1 MGGFHEGFFD
11 VVEGGAVAEFGG
23 RGDAAEERGGGIA
36 NEPDAP
42 VVVVGEV
49 GGDGAALGDAKF
61 SGEGFHEGAGG
72 VVFGGGGRFGEEAGG
87 DAEAGGALEVG
98 ELVVEVFRA
107 GRNCGE
113 ELIRVGEV
121 SDGAGV
127 FCGKGGR
134 SGAGGGGV
142 FLLRGG
148 EGGKRGGVGAEGFR
162 GGADAEDFNRDGVVL
177 ADQGERI
184 QTSDS
189 TSEDGVEVV
198 EPLGRREG
206 EKEFAAVGVR
216 AGVGHGEDAG
226 GVMAEAGDKFVGEVG
241 RDGRGE
247 RVRVLETR
255 VAALDDEAGDDA
267 IPREAGVEGF
277 PVFWSERAL
286 GEAGEVD
293 AHERGLRVEELDGG
307 GAAGGGEF
315 GVEAVGERSSG
326 RGLGGGRGVGGAEG
340 EGRREAENEND
351 EESEND

>member
-1 MGGFHEGFFD
+1 MSE
-11 VVEGGAVAEFGG
+11 
-23 RGDAAEERGGGIA
+23 
-36 NEPDAP
+36 
-42 VVVVGEV
+42 
-49 GGDGAALGDAKF
+49 
-61 SGEGFHEGAGG
+61 
-72 VVFGGGGRFGEEAGG
+72 
-87 DAEAGGALEVG
+87 
-98 ELVVEVFRA
+98 
-107 GRNCGE
+107 
-113 ELIRVGEV
+113 
-121 SDGAGV
+121 GAGV
-127 FCGKGGR
+127 FRGEGGR
-134 SGAGGGGV
+134 GGAGGRGG

-184 QTSDS
+184 QTPDS
-189 TSEDGVEVV
+189 TAEDGMEVV
-198 EPLGRREG
+198 EALGGREG
-206 EKEFAAVGVR
+206 EEEFAAVGVR

-247 RVRVLETR
+247 RIGVLETR

-277 PVFWSERAL
+277 PVFCSECAF

-315 GVEAVGERSSG
+315 GVEAVGERRRG
-326 RGLGGGRGVGGAEG
+326 RGLGGAEG
-340 EGRREAENEND
+340 CRGRENEND
-351 EESEND
+351 KENENEAERAGRHGSDGGRGAGERQGKFGGWGSVAGIKKHGRVDRAMKDDDGGGETAAPWRVRGGRSRCIRRGRTARRW